1 MDLSYNWLLSVPPT
15 AGRLVVKQ
23 CVSREPH
30 PLSAV
35 CEFCRAGTL
44 PGALLASCR
53 GNSPGEGQYLH
64 LVHAAVLESY
74 PHVRCFL
81 CCFYCVCVGQNLT
94 RSNFPTRSYVYNVI
108 SCYREKLA
116 PHKAGNTPLD
126 MDQFRMLYCT
136 CKVPGV
142 KKDSVHNYFKTG
154 RKTSTQF
161 VYTSIHCEGLT
172 QFTHHCCVMC
182 VLFHRERRSMPLPF
196 GCTLSWTCL

>member
-1 MDLSYNWLLSVPPT
+1 MDLQYNWLLSVPPT

-64 LVHAAVLESY
+64 LVHAPVLESY
-74 PHVRCFL
+74 PHVRRFL
-81 CCFYCVCVGQNLT
+81 CCFYCVCGAE
-94 RSNFPTRSYVYNVI
+94 SPFPTRLCVYNVI
-108 SCYREKLA
+108 SFSREKLA

-154 RKTSTQF
+154 RKTQTQF
-161 VYTSIHCEGLT
+161 FFLHI
-172 QFTHHCCVMC
+172 
-182 VLFHRERRSMPLPF
+182 
-196 GCTLSWTCL
+196 